1 MVCGQANSKLKQNE
15 SNKLMSDPLIFV
27 SIKCQ
32 VGQIFDSKYKSSAY
46 EAMKKEIGVIM
57 AKNSST
63 FTMDKAKGDAPVQF
77 EWTVTLNVTR
87 DDKSTPPKLVA
98 KVKWDGFKFTSGRS
112 AKITAEGGAN
122 YEGLHPNKLDKDAAE
137 ATTAA
142 VESVMLK
149 KVIPA
154 MTP

>member
-1 MVCGQANSKLKQNE
+1 MG
-15 SNKLMSDPLIFV
+15 DPLIYV

-32 VGQIFDSKYKSSAY
+32 VGQIFDSKYKTAAY

-57 AKNSST
+57 AKNTSK
-63 FTMDKAKGDAPVQF
+63 FTMDKAKGNSPVQF

-87 DDKSTPPKLVA
+87 DDKSKPPKLVA
-98 KVKWDGFKFTSGRS
+98 KVKWEGFKFTSGKS
-112 AKITAEGGAN
+112 EKLTAEGGAT
-122 YEGLHPNKLDKDAAE
+122 YEGLNPNKLDKDTAE

-149 KVIPA
+149 RVIPA